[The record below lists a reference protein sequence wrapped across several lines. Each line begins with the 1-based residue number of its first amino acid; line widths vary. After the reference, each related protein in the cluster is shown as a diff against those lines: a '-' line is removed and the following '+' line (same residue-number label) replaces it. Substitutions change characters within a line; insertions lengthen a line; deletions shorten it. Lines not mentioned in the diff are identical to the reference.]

1 MPTPNDIDYEG
12 HLYDCPRHDAKLHLY
27 SGQTCTCGF
36 SRWNAARN
44 RGEMAHLTAA
54 QQLTAL
60 VNWRQR
66 NMGRF
71 KGPHVAS
78 QVKAAVERAASIF
91 ESGECW
97 VAPERTTSPGLEADV
112 PRPTELP
119 APEQLAYAAGW
130 RAGRQALRAELRATL
145 TKGEN
150 DDNHDGQ

>member
-12 HLYDCPRHDAKLHLY
+12 HLYDCPRVGMNAGAWPTARC
-27 SGQTCTCGF
+27 SCGF
-36 SRWNAARN
+36 SDWNDNRNNGAMEYLTGEEQLAALKDWRW
-44 RGEMAHLTAA
+44 
-54 QQLTAL
+54 
-60 VNWRQR
+60 R
-66 NMGRF
+66 NMLRF
-71 KGPHVAS
+71 MGTQAPS
-78 QVKAAVERAASIF
+78 ASIF

-130 RAGRQALRAELRATL
+130 RAGRQALRAELRAAL